1 MFYILMNTFFNYSV
15 NDDYETPI
23 EYWKV
28 IEPLIPKDL
37 KINDPFYMNGNAKKK
52 WKELGR
58 NITHEKKDFYEIKKS
73 KKKEIY
79 VSNPPHHKFHLL
91 LEHLFYLD
99 KPFIMLIPINRIAYL
114 KVQKILKRKS
124 NIQIIPSPI
133 YTGFITADGIKTTN
147 CPQYYCY
154 LCWKLNLEKDLLF
167 LEI

>member
-1 MFYILMNTFFNYSV
+1 MNTFFNYSV

-23 EYWKV
+23 EYWKC

-37 KINDPFYMNGNAKKK
+37 KINDCFYMNGNAKKK
-52 WKELGR
+52 WKKLGR
-58 NITHEKKDFYEIKKS
+58 NIIHEKKDFYEIKKN

-99 KPFIMLIPINRIAYL
+99 KPFIMLIPINRIAYI
-114 KVQKILKRKS
+114 KTQKILNKYD
-124 NIQIIPSPI
+124 IQIIPSPV
-133 YTGFITADGIKTTN
+133 YTGFITADGIKTPN
-147 CPQYYCY
+147 SPQYYCY

-167 LEI
+167 LNLNK

>member
-1 MFYILMNTFFNYSV
+1 MNGNFNYSV

-28 IEPLIPKDL
+28 IESLIQKDL

-52 WKELGR
+52 WKLLKR
-58 NITHEKKDFYEIKKS
+58 NIIHENKDFYKIKKN

-79 VSNPPHHKFHLL
+79 VSNPPHHNFNKL
-91 LEHLFYLD
+91 LEHLFYLE
-99 KPFIMLIPINRIAYL
+99 KPFIMLIPINRIAYIKTQKLL
-114 KVQKILKRKS
+114 KKY

-154 LCWKLNLEKDLLF
+154 MCWKLNLEKDLLF